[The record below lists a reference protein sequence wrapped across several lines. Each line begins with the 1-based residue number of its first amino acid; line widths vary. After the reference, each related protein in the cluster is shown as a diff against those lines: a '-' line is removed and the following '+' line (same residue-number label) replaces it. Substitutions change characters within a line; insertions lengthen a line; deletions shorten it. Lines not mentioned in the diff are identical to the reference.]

1 MANILIQSPFEYL
14 TDRNGRA
21 LANGKIYIGEPD
33 KDPENFPVAAFFDVD
48 GTIPAPQPVRTNS
61 AGFPCDASGNPQRIY
76 TAGNYSIRVS
86 DQNGAQIIYTADA
99 ADGFYGVIA
108 SDLANQVDP
117 DLGAGMVGWTYE
129 SGATGSTLHE
139 KLSRGWVDVKDFGA
153 VGDNLANDKA
163 AFDAA
168 ASTGRSI
175 LLPAGTYNVPTGDY
189 TGVRFYSFDGA
200 TANNG
205 TINIVDPL
213 STTLAVG
220 IEASF
225 SCAPESLPFG
235 WVPLNG
241 TLLNRTV
248 YPELWAF
255 ANASGN
261 IVDEVDKPNN
271 PGAWGRGNGSTT
283 FSTPDKRGASQGYA
297 DASANVDTSL
307 ILGKRIAKSY
317 ATGALIDAVIVS
329 TPAVRA
335 FAAATSTGSIDIQQL
350 QIQVSQNTSDIVSL
364 EAEKAPLAGGSTAWV
379 NFNAT
384 PLSGTY
390 SQSGLVIT
398 VTMTAHGMSVGQLVN
413 LDFTSGTAVDG
424 TFTVQTV
431 ADPNT
436 FTVTAVSGLTT
447 SGNVTR
453 NLYIRS
459 SYNVSSITDGGVGLY
474 GINFATPM
482 ASADYAFSISSDN
495 SGDNLPNL
503 KANSSVPPT
512 VSTLSIRTTDNG
524 GSNRDFSILSVIVFG
539 GM

>member
-33 KDPENFPVAAFFDVD
+33 KDPENFPVAAFFDVA
-48 GTIPAPQPVRTNS
+48 GTIPAPQPIRTNS

-76 TAGNYSIRVS
+76 TATSYSIRVS
-86 DQNGAQIIYTADA
+86 DQNGAQIIYAADA

-117 DLGAGMVGWTYE
+117 DLGTGMVGWVYQP
-129 SGATGSTLHE
+129 GATGSTLHD

-200 TANNG
+200 TVNNG
-205 TINIVDPL
+205 TIQIVDPL
-213 STTLAVG
+213 STTLSVG

-241 TLLNRTV
+241 NLLNRTV

-261 IVDEVDKPNN
+261 IVDEADKPAN
-271 PGAWGRGNGSTT
+271 PGAWGRGNGTTT
-283 FSTPDKRGASQGYA
+283 FSAPDKRGTTQGYA
-297 DASANVDTSL
+297 DASASVDTSL
-307 ILGKRIAKSY
+307 VLGKRVAKSY
-317 ATGALIDAVIVS
+317 ATGALIDEVIVS

-335 FAAATSTGSIDIQQL
+335 FATATATGSIDIQEL
-350 QIQVSQNTSDIVSL
+350 QIQVTQNTTDIAAL
-364 EAEKAPLAGGSTAWV
+364 EVDKAPLAGGAIAWGF
-379 NFNAT
+379 FNGD
-384 PLSGTY
+384 PMNGTY
-390 SQSGLVIT
+390 SQSGLTIT
-398 VTMTAHGMSVGQLVN
+398 VTMTAHGMATGDKAY
-413 LDFTSGTAVDG
+413 LDFTTGTAVDG
-424 TFTVQTV
+424 YFTVTITGANTFTVQ
-431 ADPNT
+431 
-436 FTVTAVSGLTT
+436 AVSGLTT

-453 NLYIRS
+453 TVAVFS
-459 SYNVSSITDGGVGLY
+459 SYNIESIIRTNTGRYNVTFTNDAADDRFVVVANGMVPGASPEPRFISGYAKTPVKFSIACNNSS
-474 GINFATPM
+474 A
-482 ASADYAFSISSDN
+482 AFSDF
-495 SGDNLPNL
+495 
-503 KANSSVPPT
+503 SSV
-512 VSTLSIRTTDNG
+512 
-524 GSNRDFSILSVIVFG
+524 DFTVFG
-539 GM
+539 VLA

>member
-21 LANGKIYIGEPD
+21 LANGKIYIGEPN
-33 KDPENFPVAAFFDVD
+33 KDPENFPAAAFFDVD
-48 GTIPAPQPVRTNS
+48 GTVPAPQPIRTNS

-76 TAGNYSIRVS
+76 TASNYSIRVA
-86 DQNGAQIIYTADA
+86 DQNGAQIIYAADA

-108 SDLANQVDP
+108 SDLANQADP
-117 DLGAGMVGWTYE
+117 ALGTGLVGWIYQA
-129 SGATGSTLHE
+129 GASGSTLHD

-200 TANNG
+200 TVNNG
-205 TINIVDPL
+205 TIQIVDPL

-235 WVPLNG
+235 WIPLNG
-241 TLLNRTV
+241 NLLNRAV

-261 IVDEVDKPNN
+261 IVDEADKPNN
-271 PGAWGRGNGSTT
+271 PGAWGRGNGTTT
-283 FSTPDKRGASQGYA
+283 FSTPDKRGTSQGYA
-297 DASANVDTSL
+297 DSSANVDTSL
-307 ILGKRIAKSY
+307 ILGKRVAKPYS
-317 ATGALIDAVIVS
+317 TGALTDSVIVS

-350 QIQVSQNTSDIVSL
+350 QIQVAQNTSAIVDL
-364 EAEKAPLAGGSTAWV
+364 EAEKAPLAGGAIAWGY
-379 NFNAT
+379 FNGYAM
-384 PLSGTY
+384 SGTY
-390 SQSGLVIT
+390 SQSGLTVT
-398 VTMTAHGMSVGQLVN
+398 VTMTAHGMITGDKVY
-413 LDFTSGTAVDG
+413 LDFTTGTAIDG
-424 TFTVQTV
+424 YFTVTVTGSNTFTVQ
-431 ADPNT
+431 AL
-436 FTVTAVSGLTT
+436 AGLTT

-453 NLYIRS
+453 VIAVFA
-459 SYNVSSITDGGVGLY
+459 SYNVASITKTNTGRYDVTFSGPASSDRYVVASNGMNPGSNPEPRFISGY
-474 GINFATPM
+474 GKTPTKFSL
-482 ASADYAFSISSDN
+482 ACNGSSGAFSDF
-495 SGDNLPNL
+495 
-503 KANSSVPPT
+503 SSV
-512 VSTLSIRTTDNG
+512 
-524 GSNRDFSILSVIVFG
+524 DFTVFG
-539 GM
+539 ALA